1 MNYLRALD
9 NEILHNLHF
18 DAICDMDT
26 HVYHSN
32 NYLFIFITRA
42 HNLQGWGGGG

>member
-18 DAICDMDT
+18 DVICDMDT
-26 HVYHSN
+26 HVYLS
-32 NYLFIFITRA
+32 FIFITRA
-42 HNLQGWGGGG
+42 HNLQGWGGGLRL